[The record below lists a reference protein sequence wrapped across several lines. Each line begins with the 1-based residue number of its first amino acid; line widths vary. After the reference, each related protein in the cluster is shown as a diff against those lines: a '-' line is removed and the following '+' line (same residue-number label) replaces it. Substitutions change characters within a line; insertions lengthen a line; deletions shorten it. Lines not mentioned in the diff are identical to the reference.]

1 MNFIYWLLCLVIGLL
16 PACFIFIRDRK
27 KNIPVKWLPALF
39 RFFTCFLTAA
49 LLLAPAFPMEQT
61 EEEKPLLL
69 WLQDNSA
76 SMRTA
81 LGKDSAGY
89 GKKAADLKAQ
99 WEKDY
104 HVVTVGF
111 GADISRDS
119 VFKYDQKSTNIA
131 TALQSVT
138 EQYRDQN
145 IGAVILSS
153 DGIYNEGLDPLYAP
167 LGSAVPVYSIGLG
180 DSTRPKDVA
189 ITRVYANKTVALNSS
204 FEIVA
209 DLRAEK
215 LNGWNTTVSLL
226 HNGQSLTQSPVRV
239 DKDRYTASFRFEA
252 KASVKG
258 FQRYTISVPQVEG
271 EQNTGNNR
279 MDFFVEVIDEQ
290 TKVLLL
296 AAAPHPDIAAIKAA
310 LEEVPQYKTETR
322 FGADIPADLN
332 TYALVIAHNI
342 PAVNAAR
349 MPALNNIPVWYI
361 LGSQSNFAAFNQAQD
376 FLKISGNNGSNDV
389 LPLINAGFSYFTL
402 PANIREVMAKMPPLQ
417 APFGNYS
424 GNAGGQV
431 LLKQQIGNVITDYP
445 LLTFRAGAVPMA
457 VLCGEGIWRW
467 RLYEFKHFRKHET
480 VDELI
485 RQTVS
490 LLSVKKDTRPFRVF
504 MDKYIL
510 SDNEAVNIYAELKN
524 DNGELVNGPDA
535 KLVLSDSSGKTW
547 NYGFERNGNSYRLNI
562 GLLAPGSYTF
572 KGSAQA
578 NGKSYSSEG
587 SFVVMSVPLEQLRTN
602 SDYELLYKLGR
613 QSGGA
618 FFTYATMAS
627 LTDSLK
633 QNKTVK
639 PLIHTDKTYI
649 QFINLRWLF
658 FVILLFAA
666 AEWLLRKYWNA

>member
-1 MNFIYWLLCLVIGLL
+1 MNFIYWLLCFVIGLL

-27 KNIPVKWLPALF
+27 KNIPVKWLPALL

-49 LLLAPAFPMEQT
+49 LLLAPAFPVQHT

-69 WLQDNSA
+69 WLQDNSS
-76 SMRTA
+76 SMRRS
-81 LGKDSAGY
+81 LGKDSTGY
-89 GKKAADLKAQ
+89 RKQAEALRDRWQ
-99 WEKDY
+99 KDY
-104 HVVTVGF
+104 QVVTLGF
-111 GADISRDS
+111 GDDISRDS
-119 VFKYDQKSTNIA
+119 LFRYDQKSTDIA
-131 TALQSVT
+131 GALQSVT

-145 IGAVILSS
+145 VGAIILSS

-167 LGSAVPVYSIGLG
+167 MATAVPVYSIALG
-180 DSTRPKDVA
+180 DSTRPRDIAVS
-189 ITRVYANKTVALNSS
+189 RVYANKTVALNSD

-209 DLRAEK
+209 DLRIEK
-215 LNGWNTTVSLL
+215 FNGLNTAITVQHQGKTLA
-226 HNGQSLTQSPVRV
+226 QAPVRV

-258 FQRYTISVPQVEG
+258 FQRYSIVVPVAEG
-271 EQNTGNNR
+271 EQNSTNNR

-296 AAAPHPDIAAIKAA
+296 AAAPHPDMAAIKAA
-310 LEEVPQYKTETR
+310 LEPLPQYKTELR
-322 FGADIPADLN
+322 FGNDLPADLN
-332 TYALVIAHNI
+332 TYALVVAHNI
-342 PAVNAAR
+342 PALQTGR
-349 MPALNNIPVWYI
+349 SPAFGTVPVWYI
-361 LGSQSNFAAFNQAQD
+361 LGSQTNLTAFSQAQN
-376 FLKISGNNGSNDV
+376 LLQLAGSNNTNDV
-389 LPLINAGFSYFTL
+389 LPQINAGFSYFTL
-402 PANIREVMAKMPPLQ
+402 PANIREVITKMPPLQ
-417 APFGNYS
+417 APYGNYS
-424 GNAGGQV
+424 AAGDGQV
-431 LLKQQIGNVITDYP
+431 LLRQQIGNVATDYP
-445 LLTFRAGAVPMA
+445 LWMFRTGEQPMA

-467 RLYEFKHFRKHET
+467 RLYEFKYFGKHET

-490 LLSVKKDTRPFRVF
+490 LLSAKKDTRPFRVF

-510 SDNEAVNIYAELKN
+510 SDNEAVYLYAELKN

-535 KLVLSDSSGKTW
+535 SLELTDSAGKSR
-547 NYGFERNGNSYRLNI
+547 NYTFERNGKSYRLNI

-572 KGSAQA
+572 KGHTQA
-578 NGKSYSSEG
+578 NGKAYTSEG
-587 SFVVMSVPLEQLRTN
+587 AFVVTAVPLEALKTN
-602 SDYELLYKLGR
+602 ADYELLYKLG
-613 QSGGA
+613 QQTGGG
-618 FFTYATMAS
+618 FFTYGTMAS

-633 QNKTVK
+633 HNPTVK

>member
-1 MNFIYWLLCLVIGLL
+1 MNFIYWLLCFVIGLL

-27 KNIPVKWLPALF
+27 KDIPVKWLPSLL

-49 LLLAPAFPMEQT
+49 LLLAPAFPLQHT

-69 WLQDNSA
+69 WLQDNSS

-89 GKKAADLKAQ
+89 RKKVEDLKAQ
-99 WEKDY
+99 WQKDY
-104 HVVTVGF
+104 QVVSLGF
-111 GADISRDS
+111 GGDVSRDS
-119 VFKYDQKSTNIA
+119 TFRYDQKSTDIA
-131 TALQSVT
+131 GALQSVT

-153 DGIYNEGLDPLYAP
+153 DGMYNEGLDPLYAP
-167 LGSAVPVYSIGLG
+167 YGSAVPVYAIGLG
-180 DSTRPKDVA
+180 DSTRPKD
-189 ITRVYANKTVALNSS
+189 ISISRVYANKTVALNSS

-209 DLRAEK
+209 DLRVEK
-215 LNGWNTTVSLL
+215 LNGLNTTLSVS
-226 HNGQSLTQSPVRV
+226 HNGKSVAQAPVRV

-252 KASVKG
+252 KAAEKG
-258 FQRYTISVPQVEG
+258 FQRYSITVPQVEG
-271 EQNTGNNR
+271 EQNAANNR

-310 LEEVPQYKTETR
+310 LEDVPQYKTEVR
-322 FGADIPADLN
+322 FGADVPADLSS
-332 TYALVIAHNI
+332 YALVIAHSLPALQGGRI
-342 PAVNAAR
+342 PA
-349 MPALNNIPVWYI
+349 LGNIPVWYI
-361 LGSQSNFAAFNQAQD
+361 LGSQTNLPAFTQAQN
-376 FLKISGNNGSNDV
+376 LLRLTGTNNTNDAV
-389 LPLINAGFSYFTL
+389 PLINAGFSYFTL

-417 APFGNYS
+417 APYGDY
-424 GNAGGQV
+424 AGSAEGQV
-431 LLKQQIGNVITDYP
+431 LLKQQIGNVPTNYP
-445 LLTFRAGAVPMA
+445 LWMFRTGASPMA

-467 RLYEFKHFRKHET
+467 RLYEFKNFGKHET

-490 LLSVKKDTRPFRVF
+490 LLSAKKDTRPFRVF

-510 SDNEAVNIYAELKN
+510 SDNEAVTVYAELKN
-524 DNGELVNGPDA
+524 DNGELINGPEA
-535 KLVLSDSSGKTW
+535 ALELVDSAGKSW
-547 NYGFERNGNSYRLNI
+547 KYNFEKSGNSYRLNI

-572 KGSAQA
+572 KGHTQA
-578 NGKSYSSEG
+578 NGKNYSSEG
-587 SFVVMSVPLEQLRTN
+587 SFVITSVPLEQLRTN
-602 SDYELLYKLGR
+602 ADYELLYKLG
-613 QSGGA
+613 QQTGGA
-618 FFTYATMAS
+618 FFTYATMGA

-633 QNKTVK
+633 NNQAVK